1 MRIVDLTAIFAAL
14 ANPKRRRILASLREP
29 ERHYQPNPGIDMREM
44 GVCVSQV
51 SAHLGVSAATASQF
65 LAQLR
70 DVGLLTSQRI
80 GKFTY
85 YQRNDQQVQAVADA
99 VQSSI

>member
-1 MRIVDLTAIFAAL
+1 MKPVDLSAVFAAL
-14 ANPKRRRILASLREP
+14 ANPNRRRILSSLRDP
-29 ERHYQPNPGIDMREM
+29 EQHYQPNPGIDMREV

-51 SAHLGVSAATASQF
+51 SEHLEVSAATASQF

-70 DVGLLTSQRI
+70 DVNLLNSQRI

-85 YQRNDQQVQAVADA
+85 YQRNERQVQEIADA
-99 VQSSI
+99 VQSDI